1 MSSDEN
7 YEEEYD
13 SAEDKD
19 IDIDKSSPTDS
30 FKSEIQTIN
39 NSYNQYYNNER
50 ITKPFLTKFERAKII
65 GTRSEMI
72 ANGSVALIAV
82 PPHIHN
88 AYDIAKMEFLQKKI
102 PLMIKRHLPN
112 GKIELWRL
120 SDLQI

>member
-88 AYDIAKMEFLQKKI
+88 AYDIAKWNSYKK
-102 PLMIKRHLPN
+102 KY
-112 GKIELWRL
+112 L
-120 SDLQI
+120 S